1 MIMPFNVRHEALA
14 SHMAMLVFSLLVS
27 VSYTVG
33 SLVAN
38 QIEPLSITA
47 ARFLL
52 AAILMFIFFTSSVKT
67 SISDLKNPIRFL
79 FLGGLISIYFVTMFE
94 GLKTANPISMSAVFT
109 FTPIMAG
116 VFDLLL
122 SKRKLSIK
130 TWASVVFGGLGALW
144 IIFDGAV
151 SNLIEFKIG
160 YGEMLFFIG
169 CAGHAFYAALIPRL
183 NMGETPL
190 AQSFGTLLA
199 ATLILSVIGG
209 KEILTTF
216 WSSLSHSVW
225 FTIIY
230 LAVFATAASFFLI
243 QFAARRLSSLKVMAY
258 TYAVPFWVTALEV
271 LLGHSSISNVLL
283 IGGCI
288 IFTSLILLL
297 INKDY

>member
-1 MIMPFNVRHEALA
+1 MSLNVRPEALA
-14 SHMAMLVFSLLVS
+14 GHMAMLIFSLLVS
-27 VSYTVG
+27 VSYTLG
-33 SLVAN
+33 ALVAN

-52 AAILMFIFFTSSVKT
+52 ATILIFIFFISSLKT

-79 FLGGLISIYFVTMFE
+79 FLGGMISIYFVTMFE

-116 VFDLLL
+116 IFDLFL
-122 SKRKLSIK
+122 SKRKLSLK
-130 TWASVVFGGLGALW
+130 TWVSVLFGGVGALW
-144 IIFDGAV
+144 IIFDGV
-151 SNLIEFKIG
+151 FSNLIELKIG

-183 NMGETPL
+183 NRGETPL
-190 AQSFGTLLA
+190 AQTFGTLLA
-199 ATLILSVIGG
+199 ATLILSIVGG
-209 KEILTTF
+209 KEILTTV
-216 WSSLSHSVW
+216 WSSLSHGVW
-225 FTIIY
+225 LTLIY

-271 LLGHSSISNVLL
+271 LLGHSSISIVLL

>member
-1 MIMPFNVRHEALA
+1 MSLNVKPEALA
-14 SHMAMLVFSLLVS
+14 GHTAMLIFSLLVS
-27 VSYTVG
+27 VSYTLG
-33 SLVAN
+33 ALVAN

-52 AAILMFIFFTSSVKT
+52 ATILIFIFFISSLKT

-79 FLGGLISIYFVTMFE
+79 FLGGMISIYFVTMFE

-116 VFDLLL
+116 IFDLFL
-122 SKRKLSIK
+122 SKRKLSLK
-130 TWASVVFGGLGALW
+130 TWASVLFGGAGALW
-144 IIFDGAV
+144 IIFDGV
-151 SNLIEFKIG
+151 FSNLIELKIG

-169 CAGHAFYAALIPRL
+169 CAAHAFYAALIPRL
-183 NMGETPL
+183 NRGETPL
-190 AQSFGTLLA
+190 AQTFGTLLA
-199 ATLILSVIGG
+199 ATLILSIVGG
-209 KEILTTF
+209 KEILTTV
-216 WSSLSHSVW
+216 WSSFGHGVW
-225 FTIIY
+225 LTLIY

-271 LLGHSSISNVLL
+271 LLGHSSISIVLL

-288 IFTSLILLL
+288 IFASLILLL

>member
-1 MIMPFNVRHEALA
+1 MSLNVRPEALA
-14 SHMAMLVFSLLVS
+14 GHMAMLIFSLLVS
-27 VSYTVG
+27 VSYTLG
-33 SLVAN
+33 ALVAN

-52 AAILMFIFFTSSVKT
+52 ATILIFIFFISSVTT

-79 FLGGLISIYFVTMFE
+79 FLGGMISIYFVTMFE

-116 VFDLLL
+116 IFDLFL
-122 SKRKLSIK
+122 SKRKLSLK
-130 TWASVVFGGLGALW
+130 TWASVLFGGAGALW
-144 IIFDGAV
+144 IIFDGV
-151 SNLIEFKIG
+151 FSNLIELKIG

-169 CAGHAFYAALIPRL
+169 CAAHAFYAALIPRL
-183 NMGETPL
+183 NRGETPL
-190 AQSFGTLLA
+190 AQTFGTLLA
-199 ATLILSVIGG
+199 ATLILSIVGG
-209 KEILTTF
+209 KEILTTV
-216 WSSLSHSVW
+216 WSSLSHGVW
-225 FTIIY
+225 LTLIY

-243 QFAARRLSSLKVMAY
+243 QFAARRLSSMKVMAY

-271 LLGHSSISNVLL
+271 LLGHSSISIVLL

>member
-1 MIMPFNVRHEALA
+1 MPFNVRHEALA
-14 SHMAMLVFSLLVS
+14 GHMAMLVFSLLVS

-52 AAILMFIFFTSSVKT
+52 AAILMFIFFISSLKT

-79 FLGGLISIYFVTMFE
+79 FLGGLISIYFLTMFE

-130 TWASVVFGGLGALW
+130 TWGSVVFGGLGALW
-144 IIFDGAV
+144 IIFDGV
-151 SNLIEFKIG
+151 LSNLIEFKIG

-199 ATLILSVIGG
+199 ATLIVSVIGG

-216 WSSLSHSVW
+216 GSSLSHGVW
-225 FTIIY
+225 YTIIY
-230 LAVFATAASFFLI
+230 LAFFATAASFFLI
-243 QFAARRLSSLKVMAY
+243 QFAARRLSSIKVMAY

-283 IGGCI
+283 IGGGI

>member
-1 MIMPFNVRHEALA
+1 MFNNQERLENLA
-14 SHMAMLVFSLLVS
+14 
-27 VSYTVG
+27 G
-33 SLVAN
+33 RVAN

-52 AAILMFIFFTSSVKT
+52 ATILIFIFFISSVTT

-79 FLGGLISIYFVTMFE
+79 FLGGMISIYFVTMFE

-116 VFDLLL
+116 MFDWFL
-122 SKRKLSIK
+122 SKRKLSFK
-130 TWASVVFGGLGALW
+130 TWASVSLGGVGALW
-144 IIFDGAV
+144 IIFDGLL
-151 SNLIEFKIG
+151 SNLIELKIG
-160 YGEMLFFIG
+160 YGEILFFVG

-183 NMGETPL
+183 NRGETPV
-190 AQSFGTLLA
+190 AQTFGTLLA
-199 ATLILSVIGG
+199 ATLILSIVGG
-209 KEILTTF
+209 KEILATF
-216 WSSLSHSVW
+216 WLSLSYDVW
-225 FTIIY
+225 LTIAY
-230 LAVFATAASFFLI
+230 LAIFATATSFFLI

-271 LLGHSSISNVLL
+271 LFGHSSISTVLL

-288 IFTSLILLL
+288 IFTSLTLLL

>member
-1 MIMPFNVRHEALA
+1 MSLNVRPEALA
-14 SHMAMLVFSLLVS
+14 GHTAMLIFSLLVS
-27 VSYTVG
+27 VSYTLG
-33 SLVAN
+33 ALVAN

-52 AAILMFIFFTSSVKT
+52 ATILVFIFFISSVTT

-79 FLGGLISIYFVTMFE
+79 FLGGMISIYFVTMFE

-122 SKRKLSIK
+122 SKRKLSAK
-130 TWASVVFGGLGALW
+130 TWVTVLFGGVGALW
-144 IIFDGAV
+144 IIFDGKFL
-151 SNLIEFKIG
+151 NLIQLKIG
-160 YGEMLFFIG
+160 SGEMLFFIG

-183 NMGETPL
+183 NCGETPL

-199 ATLILSVIGG
+199 ATLILSIVGG
-209 KEILTTF
+209 KEILTTV
-216 WSSLSHSVW
+216 WSSLSHGVW
-225 FTIIY
+225 LTLIY

-271 LLGHSSISNVLL
+271 LLGHSSISIVLL

>member
-1 MIMPFNVRHEALA
+1 MYLNVRPEAL
-14 SHMAMLVFSLLVS
+14 SGHVAMLLFSVLVS
-27 VSYTVG
+27 VSFTVG

-52 AAILMFIFFTSSVKT
+52 ATIFVFIFFMASVKT
-67 SISDLKNPIRFL
+67 SFSDLKSPVRFI
-79 FLGGLISIYFVTMFE
+79 FLGGMISIYFVTMFE

-116 VFDLLL
+116 IFDFFL
-122 SKRKLSIK
+122 SRRKLSVK
-130 TWASVVFGGLGALW
+130 TWVIVLFGGAGALW
-144 IIFDGAV
+144 IIFDGMFV
-151 SNLIEFKIG
+151 NLIRLKIG

-183 NMGETPL
+183 NRGETPL

-199 ATLILSVIGG
+199 ATLILSTVGG
-209 KEILTTF
+209 KEILATF
-216 WSSLSHSVW
+216 WVSLSYEIW
-225 FTIIY
+225 FAIIY
-230 LAVFATAASFFLI
+230 LAIFATAASFFLI
-243 QFAARRLSSLKVMAY
+243 QFAAGRLSSLKVMAY
-258 TYAVPFWVTALEV
+258 TYAVPFWVTTLEV
-271 LLGHSSISNVLL
+271 LLGHSSVSTVLF
-283 IGGCI
+283 IGGGI

>member
-1 MIMPFNVRHEALA
+1 
-14 SHMAMLVFSLLVS
+14 
-27 VSYTVG
+27 
-33 SLVAN
+33 
-38 QIEPLSITA
+38 
-47 ARFLL
+47 
-52 AAILMFIFFTSSVKT
+52 
-67 SISDLKNPIRFL
+67 
-79 FLGGLISIYFVTMFE
+79 
-94 GLKTANPISMSAVFT
+94 
-109 FTPIMAG
+109 
-116 VFDLLL
+116 
-122 SKRKLSIK
+122 
-130 TWASVVFGGLGALW
+130 
-144 IIFDGAV
+144 
-151 SNLIEFKIG
+151 
-160 YGEMLFFIG
+160 MLFFIG

-216 WSSLSHSVW
+216 WSSLSHGVW
-225 FTIIY
+225 YTIIY

-243 QFAARRLSSLKVMAY
+243 QFAARRLSSIKVMAY

-283 IGGCI
+283 IGGGI